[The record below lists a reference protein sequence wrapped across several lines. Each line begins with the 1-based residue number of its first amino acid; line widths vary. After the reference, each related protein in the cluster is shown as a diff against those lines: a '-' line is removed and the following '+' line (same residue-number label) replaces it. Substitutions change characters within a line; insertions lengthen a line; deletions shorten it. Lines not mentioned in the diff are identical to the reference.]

1 MWRGKSAERSSIEC
15 VGGERGKEGRGRVRG
30 GGGGKGDS
38 REARSREQ

>member
-15 VGGERGKEGRGRVRG
+15 VGGIVVGRGRG
-30 GGGGKGDS
+30 GGR